1 MKKCPYCFTE
11 LDDRASICSNCRKK
25 VGKKSRNG
33 IAKKYTSPVTKFIL
47 FIFIIGLVPM
57 ILVQFSSFDN
67 YEKDNTD
74 VNIKRVATGETR
86 TNLTMAEISAGLH
99 ITKRGYVAATTEPI
113 LSKAINILASG
124 DTDAFNKFS
133 NDNPNVF
140 PLKGRHKGIS
150 GKSKVK
156 WAHKNQTTRFCCFS
170 LDN

>member
-67 YEKDNTD
+67 YVE
-74 VNIKRVATGETR
+74 
-86 TNLTMAEISAGLH
+86 M
-99 ITKRGYVAATTEPI
+99 TTE
-113 LSKAINILASG
+113 N
-124 DTDAFNKFS
+124 
-133 NDNPNVF
+133 
-140 PLKGRHKGIS
+140 
-150 GKSKVK
+150 
-156 WAHKNQTTRFCCFS
+156 
-170 LDN
+170 